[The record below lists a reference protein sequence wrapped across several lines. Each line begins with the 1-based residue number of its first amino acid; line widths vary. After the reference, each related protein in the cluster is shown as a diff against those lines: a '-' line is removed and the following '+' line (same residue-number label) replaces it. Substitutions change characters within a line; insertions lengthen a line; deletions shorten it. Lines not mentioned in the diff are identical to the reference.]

1 MNLPLVFGLTSLY
14 FILILGFVLYARY
27 KTTRN
32 LLPSINEFFLASSEL
47 GPIVLTCTYVASVF
61 STFSILGM
69 PALVYA
75 HGVSGLYFLA
85 IADVLGLT
93 LLVIIGKRL
102 HRALQN
108 MRIFSPLEAIS
119 HAYKSEKLGL
129 LLALVF
135 TLALLPYIALQLVG
149 IGAFIDAYSGGRI
162 DYVSGVGS
170 MMVIVLLYLFLG
182 GMRAV
187 AYTDF
192 IQIIAMALGLLL
204 SAVFLCN
211 HYDLHPAAMF
221 ADIGAASP
229 AHLQAPGAKGH
240 FHWLMTITTGL
251 VTVGVFI
258 QPHLLTRALMAK
270 KEQHINTMVI
280 GTIIGRLIT
289 VAFALFFGF
298 FAFNTY
304 GGDLKP
310 NLMMG
315 EVFSDLSS
323 LGLAGLILSIIMLMG
338 ALGAAMST
346 ADSLLISIGQIS
358 TRDMIRPFFTLSPAR
373 QVVLSK
379 AIMFGVLAFA
389 FIIGLNP
396 PQYMTDLAVYSGAI
410 SALMIP
416 TFLSFTW
423 GKRSLLAAY
432 CSVLTGLLSLLTA
445 TLLKHYAGLTI
456 PSIHIGFVPV
466 MLSFAVYYGIC
477 VLKRT
482 PASQLSHAQE

>member
-1 MNLPLVFGLTSLY
+1 MNLPLVFGLTFLY
-14 FILILGFVLYARY
+14 FIFILSCVLYARY
-27 KTTRN
+27 KATKT
-32 LLPSINEFFLASSEL
+32 LLPSINEFFLASSNL
-47 GPIVLTCTYVASVF
+47 GPLVLTCTYVASVF

-69 PALVYA
+69 PGLVYA

-102 HRALQN
+102 HRSLQN
-108 MRIFSPLEAIS
+108 IRIFSPLEAIS

-129 LLALVF
+129 LMALVF

-192 IQIIAMALGLLL
+192 IQIIAMALGLML
-204 SAVFLCN
+204 SALFLCN

-221 ADIGAASP
+221 ADIGATSP
-229 AHLQAPGAKGH
+229 MHLHAPGAKGH
-240 FHWLMTITTGL
+240 FQWLMTLTTGL

-270 KEQHINTMVI
+270 KEQHINTMVV

-289 VAFALFFGF
+289 VIFALFFGI
-298 FAFNTY
+298 FAFNAY

-315 EVFSDLSS
+315 EVFSDLSR
-323 LGLAGLILSIIMLMG
+323 LGMIGLILSVIMLMG

-358 TRDMIRPFFTLSPAR
+358 TRDMIRPFFDLSPTR
-373 QVVLSK
+373 QVMLSK
-379 AIMFGVLAFA
+379 AIMFGVLVFS

-396 PQYMTDLAVYSGAI
+396 PKYMTDLAVYSGAI

-423 GKRSLLAAY
+423 GKRSLLFY
-432 CSVLTGLLSLLTA
+432 LNRFI
-445 TLLKHYAGLTI
+445 K
-456 PSIHIGFVPV
+456 
-466 MLSFAVYYGIC
+466 
-477 VLKRT
+477 
-482 PASQLSHAQE
+482 PASGDSFETLYRLSNSLYPYRVHTCGFIICCLLRAMPIH